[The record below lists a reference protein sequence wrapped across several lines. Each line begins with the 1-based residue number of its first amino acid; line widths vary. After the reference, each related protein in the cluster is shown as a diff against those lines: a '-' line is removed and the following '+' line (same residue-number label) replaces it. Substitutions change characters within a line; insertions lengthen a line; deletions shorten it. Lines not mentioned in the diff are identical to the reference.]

1 MDGGIPTFYQK
12 PTWSGQLQLVL
23 LWFYIITGAWR
34 RKQAE
39 GMGTMTEE
47 VKVSSVEE
55 CEVKEQGNN
64 TREAAARPIPPVRS
78 SQT

>member
-1 MDGGIPTFYQK
+1 MGVGIHTFYQK
-12 PTWSGQLQLVL
+12 PTWSGQRQLIL

-39 GMGTMTEE
+39 GRGTITEE

-55 CEVKEQGNN
+55 CNAKEEEND
-64 TREAAARPIPPVRS
+64 TREAAVRPIPPVRS